1 MLGAAKLLDAELS
14 TLNSNFTFMT
24 CFSFVF
30 VVLEV
35 VEVETLVLVDGF
47 SSRVMALPGGP
58 SEDEVIVNQSFVGFV
73 AVGCVRFIKLL
84 SIVQQ

>member
-1 MLGAAKLLDAELS
+1 MLGAAKLLEAELS

-35 VEVETLVLVDGF
+35 VEVDTLVLAG
-47 SSRVMALPGGP
+47 RGP
-58 SEDEVIVNQSFVGFV
+58 SEDEVIVDQRVVGFV
-73 AVGCVRFIKLL
+73 VACYVRFI
-84 SIVQQ
+84 

>member
-1 MLGAAKLLDAELS
+1 MLGAAKLLEAELS

-35 VEVETLVLVDGF
+35 VEVDTLVLVGRF
-47 SSRVMALPGGP
+47 SSRAMASSGGP
-58 SEDEVIVNQSFVGFV
+58 SEDEVIVDQSFVGFV
-73 AVGCVRFIKLL
+73 AVGRVRFI
-84 SIVQQ
+84 

>member
-35 VEVETLVLVDGF
+35 VEVDTLVLVGRF
-47 SSRVMALPGGP
+47 SSRAMESSGRP
-58 SEDEVIVNQSFVGFV
+58 SEDKVIVDRRVIGFV
-73 AVGCVRFIKLL
+73 VACYVRFI
-84 SIVQQ
+84 